1 MREALFWER
10 ANTAD
15 GASVDAAQGRAVRC
29 TLCFH
34 RCLVKEGAA
43 GFCGVRVNREGTL
56 FTLVD
61 EEVASLALDPVEKK
75 PLFHFLPG
83 TATLSLGTLGCNF
96 ACKFC
101 QNSRIS
107 RMPADTGR
115 FARGTRVTPKA
126 LADLAVREGA
136 PSISCTYNE
145 PTVFYELVKGIG
157 ESAAEKGLKVILV
170 TNGAMARE
178 PLLCLKGLVHAANVD
193 LKSFNPA
200 FYRDVCAGSL
210 KTVLDNLVLMKE
222 MGLWLEVTTLV
233 IPGLNDSDE
242 ELREIAAFIRDN
254 LGASTPWHV
263 SAFFPCYQMQD
274 MPRTPPSTIHRAC
287 EIGRAEGLHYVYGG
301 NVANREDEA
310 TYCPHCHALC
320 MERSGFR
327 VLTPCTGICPFCGT
341 ALAGV
346 WA

>member
-61 EEVASLALDPVEKK
+61 DEVASLALDPVEKK

-107 RMPADTGR
+107 RMPAVSPR
-115 FARGTRVTPKA
+115 NAICIWVCRRIIC
-126 LADLAVREGA
+126 RIS
-136 PSISCTYNE
+136 SID
-145 PTVFYELVKGIG
+145 
-157 ESAAEKGLKVILV
+157 GL
-170 TNGAMARE
+170 
-178 PLLCLKGLVHAANVD
+178 C
-193 LKSFNPA
+193 
-200 FYRDVCAGSL
+200 SL
-210 KTVLDNLVLMKE
+210 S
-222 MGLWLEVTTLV
+222 
-233 IPGLNDSDE
+233 P
-242 ELREIAAFIRDN
+242 
-254 LGASTPWHV
+254 V
-263 SAFFPCYQMQD
+263 S
-274 MPRTPPSTIHRAC
+274 R
-287 EIGRAEGLHYVYGG
+287 
-301 NVANREDEA
+301 
-310 TYCPHCHALC
+310 
-320 MERSGFR
+320 
-327 VLTPCTGICPFCGT
+327 
-341 ALAGV
+341 
-346 WA
+346 

>member
-61 EEVASLALDPVEKK
+61 DEVASLALDPVEKK

-115 FARGTRVTPKA
+115 FAR
-126 LADLAVREGA
+126 
-136 PSISCTYNE
+136 
-145 PTVFYELVKGIG
+145 
-157 ESAAEKGLKVILV
+157 
-170 TNGAMARE
+170 
-178 PLLCLKGLVHAANVD
+178 
-193 LKSFNPA
+193 
-200 FYRDVCAGSL
+200 
-210 KTVLDNLVLMKE
+210 
-222 MGLWLEVTTLV
+222 
-233 IPGLNDSDE
+233 
-242 ELREIAAFIRDN
+242 
-254 LGASTPWHV
+254 
-263 SAFFPCYQMQD
+263 
-274 MPRTPPSTIHRAC
+274 
-287 EIGRAEGLHYVYGG
+287 
-301 NVANREDEA
+301 
-310 TYCPHCHALC
+310 
-320 MERSGFR
+320 
-327 VLTPCTGICPFCGT
+327 
-341 ALAGV
+341 
-346 WA
+346 

>member
-61 EEVASLALDPVEKK
+61 DEVASLALDPVEKK

-263 SAFFPCYQMQD
+263 SAFFPC
-274 MPRTPPSTIHRAC
+274 
-287 EIGRAEGLHYVYGG
+287 
-301 NVANREDEA
+301 
-310 TYCPHCHALC
+310 
-320 MERSGFR
+320 
-327 VLTPCTGICPFCGT
+327 
-341 ALAGV
+341 
-346 WA
+346 